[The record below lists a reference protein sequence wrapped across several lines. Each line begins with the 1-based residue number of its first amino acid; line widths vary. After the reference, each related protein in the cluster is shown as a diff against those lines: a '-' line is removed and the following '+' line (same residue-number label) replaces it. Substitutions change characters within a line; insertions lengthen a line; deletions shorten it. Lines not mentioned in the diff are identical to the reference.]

1 VVYEL
6 QEGNMTQALTWIGMS
21 PELLRVAE
29 RANQEPD
36 GQFHALAHLVD
47 EPALFRAYHRQRE
60 DAAVG
65 VDGITKEDYG
75 QALGDNLRDLHE
87 RLKTKRY
94 RHQPIRRVHI
104 PKDNGTTRPLGIS
117 AFEDKIVQDALREVL
132 QAIYEQDFLDCS
144 YGFRPGR
151 SAHDAVRAMH
161 RAVDRGA
168 MNWVLEAD
176 LVSFFD
182 SIDRKALL
190 GMLRE
195 RVADGSLLRL
205 VSKCLHVGVL
215 DGAEFST
222 PDTGTA
228 QGSILSPLLG
238 NIYLHYAL
246 DLWFAQEVQPRLRG
260 RACLIRYAD
269 DFVIGFEYRE
279 DAERVRA
286 VLPKRMQRYGLT
298 LHPDKTRLLDFRRP
312 PVGQQHGKGPATF
325 DFLGFTLY
333 WRRSRW
339 GRWYVACKTRRAR
352 LRRAIQAVY
361 AWCRR
366 HRHEALGVQHAGLR
380 SRLQGHINY
389 FGVHG
394 NLGSLAR
401 LLWHAR
407 RAWHKWLCRRSQRAR
422 LTWERFRD
430 ILRAHPLPRPRVVV
444 PIWGLPARES

>member
-1 VVYEL
+1 
-6 QEGNMTQALTWIGMS
+6 MTQASTWIGMS

-29 RANQEPD
+29 RAQRQPD
-36 GQFHALAHLVD
+36 GQFHSLAHLLD
-47 EPALFRAYHRQRE
+47 ERALFQAYHRLRE

-75 QALGDNLRDLHE
+75 QALLGNLRDLHE

-104 PKDNGTTRPLGIS
+104 PKDNGKTRPLGIS

-132 QAIYEQDFLDCS
+132 QAVYEQDFLDCS

-151 SAHDAVRAMH
+151 SAHDAVRALH
-161 RAVDRGA
+161 RAVDRGEL
-168 MNWVLEAD
+168 NCVLEAD

-190 GMLRE
+190 EMLRE
-195 RVADGSLLRL
+195 RVADGSLARL

-246 DLWFAQEVQPRLRG
+246 DLWFTQEVQPRLRG

-269 DFVIGFEYRE
+269 DFVIGFQYRG
-279 DAERVRA
+279 DAERVLA
-286 VLPKRMQRYGLT
+286 VLPKRMQRYGLA
-298 LHPDKTRLLDFRRP
+298 LHPDKTRLLDFRP
-312 PVGQQHGKGPATF
+312 LPAGQRRGRGPNTF

-333 WRRSRW
+333 WRKSRG
-339 GRWYVACKTRRAR
+339 GRWYLACKTRRAR
-352 LRRAIQAVY
+352 LRRAIQAVCD
-361 AWCRR
+361 WCRR
-366 HRHEALGVQHAGLR
+366 HRHEALPVQHAALR
-380 SRLQGHINY
+380 SRLQGHYNY

-394 NLGSLAR
+394 NLRSLAC

-422 LTWERFRD
+422 LTWERFQEV
-430 ILRAHPLPRPRVVV
+430 LREYPLPSPRVVV
-444 PIWGLPARES
+444 PIWGLRGRES